1 MNPSEKVRKKRKEK
15 SQIFAPFMV
24 YMEPKELQSLKEYA
38 ARSGKSAGAI
48 LREGMRIRLSG
59 DKDPYALGFNDAID
73 TSIRIVGSMTEAKI
87 VMPSGMSI
95 AELLTEKL
103 EREYMEAIRHV

>member
-1 MNPSEKVRKKRKEK
+1 MNPSEKVRKQRKDK
-15 SQIFAPFMV
+15 NQIFAPFMV
-24 YMEPKELQSLKEYA
+24 YMEPKELQVLKDYA

-73 TSIRIVGSMTEAKI
+73 ASIKIVQSVNEAKI

-95 AELLTEKL
+95 AQLLTERL
-103 EREYMEAIRHV
+103 EREYMEAIRHA